1 MENGRI
7 AKAAA
12 AQNPAAVKPL
22 DKLKSILASDNVKS
36 RLAATMNENAG
47 AFSSSIIE
55 LFTSDTKLSQ
65 CDPIKV
71 TGEALKAAALKL
83 PINKA
88 FGFIYIIPYKDGK
101 TGEYIPQFQLG
112 YKGYMQLLMRSGAY
126 KYVNCDVV
134 YEGELVSSDKL
145 TGAIDLTGTK
155 NGDKIIGYFAY
166 IETLN
171 GFSKTLYMSY
181 DEMVAHAK
189 KYSKSAY
196 NGKLGGVW
204 ASDFDAMAK
213 KTCLRLLIGK
223 YGIMSV
229 DMQSAYIAD
238 ASPADYNDIPDV
250 ENNEPLDIA
259 IDENGEVVEIEEK
272 GGSDSAANT

>member
-1 MENGRI
+1 MENNGRI
-7 AKAAA
+7 AKAQ
-12 AQNPAAVKPL
+12 AQHNPAAVKPL

-55 LFTSDTKLSQ
+55 LFTSDSKLSQ
-65 CDPIKV
+65 CDPIAV

-83 PINKA
+83 PINKQL
-88 FGFIYIIPYKDGK
+88 GFAYIIPYRDSKANALV
-101 TGEYIPQFQLG
+101 PQFQLG
-112 YKGYMQLLMRSGAY
+112 YKGYIQLAMRSGAY
-126 KYVNCDVV
+126 KHINCDAV

-145 TGAIDLTGTK
+145 TGNIDLSGTRTGDTV
-155 NGDKIIGYFAY
+155 IGYFGY

-189 KYSKSAY
+189 KYSKSTY

-204 ASDFDAMAK
+204 ASDFDSMAK

-229 DMQSAYIAD
+229 DMQQAFIAD
-238 ASPADYNDIPDV
+238 TTPAEQYTDIPDV
-250 ENNEPLDIA
+250 EDNEPLNIA
-259 IDENGEVVEIEEK
+259 VDENGEVVEAKQEV
-272 GGSDSAANT
+272 GSNVE